1 MKPIYYRK
9 YITPPDQS
17 FLVRYE
23 EIPYTY
29 NHFHYHDE
37 YELLYNIENCG
48 TRFLGDSIHRFDNGD
63 LVLVGPNIPHYW
75 HSDEKYFQDKDLKA
89 KVVLV
94 QFMKVFFEMSLFQ
107 LPEMKLVGDLLSRAA
122 QGIQIYGKEAELIG
136 NKLQRLPF
144 LEGWKK
150 MTQMIEILCE
160 MSEAKRYRLLASHGF
175 SHARWLG
182 NEEKISKIFNYMVSN
197 YQKELNLKEM
207 ASYVH
212 MNETAFCRYF
222 KQSTSRTFSDILNE
236 IRIGFACKALIN
248 TDKSISEV
256 AYDCGYLNVPYFN
269 RVFKKTK
276 NTTPLQYRNI
286 YKGKNKMKKGV

>member
-1 MKPIYYRK
+1 MKPVYYRK

-17 FLVRYE
+17 FLVRYA

-37 YELLYNIENCG
+37 YEILYNIENCG

-75 HSDEKYFQDKDLKA
+75 HSDEKYFKDRNLNA

-94 QFMKVFFEMSLFQ
+94 QFTRDFFGMSIFQ
-107 LPEMKLVGDLLSRAA
+107 LPELKLIGGLLNKAV
-122 QGIQIYGKEAELIG
+122 QGIQIYDDEAKLIG
-136 NKLQRLPF
+136 NRLQLLPS

-150 MTQMIEILCE
+150 VLLMIEILCQ
-160 MSEAKRYRLLASHGF
+160 MSEAKNYKLLASRGF
-175 SHARWLG
+175 SEAGRLG
-182 NEEKISKIFNYMVSN
+182 NEEKISQIFNYIVEN
-197 YQKELNLKEM
+197 HQNELSLKEI
-207 ASYVH
+207 ADYAN

-236 IRIGFACKALIN
+236 IRIGFSCKALIN

-256 AYDCGYLNVPYFN
+256 AYNCGYSNVPYFN
-269 RVFKKTK
+269 RVFKKIK
-276 NTTPLQYRNI
+276 GITPQRYRSL
-286 YKGKNKMKKGV
+286 YMRKT